1 MFCIN
6 TQIMSVVNRLQL
18 LNLRTGNAFAGSYI
32 DATSTNGITAK
43 TLTLNPSGG
52 TVQVDGPLQG
62 STANLSLSVTT
73 NVYNSDADY
82 STFLKSIHSE
92 NGYLFA
98 QRVKTEQN
106 IDDSTNTV
114 LTFEGTST
122 TGLWASPS
130 ASNYISVN
138 VDAGTFKNTAET
150 EKLWRVIATV
160 RQDGVFESTGKIQM
174 WFSIEDGI
182 EYGNNAPI
190 VIAGQPASVISAA
203 SIRVPSGGILTV
215 NVWQNS
221 GTTMKTWRNNKDGT
235 NLSIY
240 CVN

>member
-1 MFCIN
+1 
-6 TQIMSVVNRLQL
+6 MSVINRSHS
-18 LNLRTGNAFAGSYI
+18 LNLHTGNAFAGSYV
-32 DATSTNGITAK
+32 DSTSANGLVAK

-52 TVQVDGPLQG
+52 TVALGGSLQG
-62 STANLSLSVTT
+62 STANFSSSVTT

-114 LTFEGTST
+114 LTFELASA

-130 ASNYISVN
+130 ASSYIDIN
-138 VDAGTFKNTAET
+138 VDNGTFKNTAET

-160 RQDGVFESTGKIQM
+160 RQDGVFDSTGKIQM

-182 EYGNNAPI
+182 EYGNNAPV

-215 NVWQNS
+215 NIWQNS
-221 GTTMKTWRNNKDGT
+221 GTTIKTWRNNKDGT